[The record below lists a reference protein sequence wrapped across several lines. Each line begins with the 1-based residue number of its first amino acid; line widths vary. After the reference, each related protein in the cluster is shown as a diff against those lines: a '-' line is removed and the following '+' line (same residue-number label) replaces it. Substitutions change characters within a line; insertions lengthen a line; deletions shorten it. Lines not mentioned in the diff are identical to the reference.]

1 MVGQRKLRELWKYQV
16 EQHRRAE
23 RLRNK
28 KENAENETEGVEMDS
43 ITSCNEDE
51 QYEQQIIIKSNMI
64 FFLSIFYIIKGLYFI
79 KFKQLCMKL

>member
-28 KENAENETEGVEMDS
+28 KESTENETEGVEMDS

-79 KFKQLCMKL
+79 

>member
-28 KENAENETEGVEMDS
+28 KESAENETDGVEMDN

-79 KFKQLCMKL
+79 

>member
-28 KENAENETEGVEMDS
+28 KESAENETEGVEMDS

-79 KFKQLCMKL
+79 

>member
-28 KENAENETEGVEMDS
+28 KESAENETDGVEMDN

-79 KFKQLCMKL
+79 QFKQLCMKL

>member
-16 EQHRRAE
+16 EQQRRAE

-28 KENAENETEGVEMDS
+28 KESAEFETEEGAEMDS
-43 ITSCNEDE
+43 MAPCNEDE

-64 FFLSIFYIIKGLYFI
+64 FLSYIFYIMKRLYFI
-79 KFKQLCMKL
+79 

>member
-28 KENAENETEGVEMDS
+28 KESAENETEGVEMDS

-64 FFLSIFYIIKGLYFI
+64 FFLSMFYIIKGLYFI
-79 KFKQLCMKL
+79 